1 MSAIF
6 CANDQQKK
14 LALASREREE
24 KKRKIK
30 IATPILPVAE
40 FYLAEDY
47 HQKYRLRQT
56 RALMREFAAMF
67 PNDKDF
73 VNSTAA
79 ARVNGYLGGNGKLE
93 DLQKEIDSYGLSQDA
108 KQKLLNLVKQGR

>member
-6 CANDQQKK
+6 YANEEQKK
-14 LALASREREE
+14 SAFASREREE
-24 KKRKIK
+24 KKRNKRIT
-30 IATPILPVAE
+30 TPILPLGE

-47 HQKYRLRQT
+47 HQKYRLRES
-56 RALMREFAAMF
+56 REFIREFAAMF

-73 VNSTAA
+73 VSSTAA

-93 DLQKEIDSYGLSQDA
+93 DLEKEIAGYGLSESA
-108 KQKLLNLVKQGR
+108 KKRLIDLVKRSK

>member
-6 CANDQQKK
+6 YVDDEQKK

-24 KKRKIK
+24 KKRKQRIT
-30 IATPILPVAE
+30 TPILPLGE

-47 HQKYRLRQT
+47 HQKYRLREA
-56 RALMREFAAMF
+56 REFMREFATMF

-93 DLQKEIDSYGLSQDA
+93 DLEKEIEGYGLSGSA
-108 KQKLLNLVKQGR
+108 KKKLLDLVKRNK